1 MDETFKFRKNPLI
14 PSDIESYSENSDNED
29 YINHEKLNHKIKVFD
44 RYTMILQIFAKKAN
58 SKLARA

>member
-44 RYTMILQIFAKKAN
+44 RYT
-58 SKLARA
+58 KLARA